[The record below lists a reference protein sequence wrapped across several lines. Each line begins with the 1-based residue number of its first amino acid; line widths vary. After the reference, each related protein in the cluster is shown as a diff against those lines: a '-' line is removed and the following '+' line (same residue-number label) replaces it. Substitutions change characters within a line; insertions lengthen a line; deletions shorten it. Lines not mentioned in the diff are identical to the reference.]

1 MVPELGVLASTPWAG
16 HRPGRQRLRLGFWPT
31 SRSVDVSHLR
41 GHSPTDDALV
51 TAGDF
56 SCSDLPEWRGTR
68 HAGRMYNAPTSTN
81 APQAA
86 RRRRSSTDRHLAG
99 RGTELGFRSL
109 KAYLADR
116 AVTRR
121 WPSTSIAD
129 ELGVHPSTVRDRLD
143 QQDLP
148 RLRAGRTAP
157 PGDPTPN
164 RLLAAKRHARLVEL
178 GFADM
183 DGTCGCGGSRRA
195 GRCGASSPSGRDK
208 TWTTAAGKVLTEA
221 DAARLAEEFERD
233 DAALDTG
240 TVTFPRKAGRP
251 SLTGRAA
258 VSPKVTLRVTPEL
271 RDQAE
276 RLAGERGTTVSRLA
290 REALEQLLHSSTTGG
305 ELDQELLDHLIVE
318 FLDHGQRAV
327 DFLRSA
333 AGLLSTRPELL
344 PQQPALIAYC
354 LREAMKAIPAS
365 QDTGGGGQ
373 WRTKSREVAEAKQRL
388 EMIRRLPG
396 EDSDGA
402 LQELLARIDEMALTH
417 EQDRLHQQR
426 LIAVITNRTGAQPLA
441 SGTGPVR
448 TYQDVL
454 DRLDRAVHGAVTL
467 EEARQLWV
475 DCLAILRQLFLP
487 PDTRHHEL
495 DALAALDSP
504 SQADVP
510 ALLALLAGP
519 NHLRYFLS
527 RIQTPAWLDLLN
539 ESEVLQPPAG
549 HAGWP
554 MFAAVEQLRDEH
566 AADLAAALRRMFD
579 RWGSDPQRAWYLARA
594 AVDLD
599 SRGNDLVLRA
609 LRQHPTSPGISD
621 LAVWAAEKAD
631 PSDEFVQSVA
641 DQVLNTTTGARVSAY
656 LEPLLQS
663 LVDGINTDNYASR
676 LRLLCYKLR
685 SVSKDD
691 YGRRYFNSLRRGG
704 SISDRPDPHRHDWF
718 DALLHTLVESL
729 QRVAG
734 RVDLRDLLEAISPLP
749 TDIGDRVRAWLL
761 GDTSP
766 AEPRY
771 LISEVAHA
779 IASRDPTGDDLRLID
794 RVVAECD
801 PGEYATEWAEA
812 MGVPS
817 ASVLGSALAARDVP
831 GEWLRAFEWSGLLP
845 PSVTAAWATAAAI
858 MSGAYG
864 EPSRAA
870 LEQRAR
876 VESGWGQS
884 PLSESDLAAMT
895 TDDAARWVAS
905 WRPDPSQWLVS
916 ARELGR
922 TLEAVVKSDPTP
934 WTSSP
939 LKTAGLLRHPT
950 YIHHYLQGLATAAA
964 LDKASTD
971 ELVDLIVLVRTHPWE
986 AVPLGRDSFDFDPDW
1001 RASEEASIDLIK
1013 SLADSDIGF
1022 GGRRDEVWSI
1032 LQSEVERRN
1041 EPSHIVD
1048 GARDPLD
1055 AAINR
1060 PCTRALQAGLSFM
1073 GHEYRTHGTVRPEAM
1088 RLLSAVLR
1096 LENRD
1101 GAEHRAIL
1109 APRLGFLRHIA
1120 SDWVDEHRDELFGM
1134 TAPAGLGQLTIDLAL
1149 RWGQPNSWLLET
1161 FPDAVKDAV
1170 RRDVDDALAH
1180 YLVAMLWQLPQYSV
1194 KKVVDFLRSA
1204 AKLSAAGEA
1213 LGHLLR
1219 SEDTS
1224 PEHARL
1230 AVQFWARALDGGTAE
1245 TLAGFGWLSD
1255 TSAIDND
1262 TWTDLTRRT
1271 LTATGGR
1278 IDGAHKIAERATA
1291 QPLSTGTLAILN
1303 QLVRGLADEWDQRSV
1318 TGLAV
1323 QALGQARHLAGTP
1336 EYKRLRT
1343 TLLERGML

>member
-1 MVPELGVLASTPWAG
+1 L
-16 HRPGRQRLRLGFWPT
+16 
-31 SRSVDVSHLR
+31 
-41 GHSPTDDALV
+41 
-51 TAGDF
+51 
-56 SCSDLPEWRGTR
+56 
-68 HAGRMYNAPTSTN
+68 
-81 APQAA
+81 
-86 RRRRSSTDRHLAG
+86 
-99 RGTELGFRSL
+99 
-109 KAYLADR
+109 
-116 AVTRR
+116 
-121 WPSTSIAD
+121 
-129 ELGVHPSTVRDRLD
+129 
-143 QQDLP
+143 
-148 RLRAGRTAP
+148 
-157 PGDPTPN
+157 
-164 RLLAAKRHARLVEL
+164 
-178 GFADM
+178 
-183 DGTCGCGGSRRA
+183 
-195 GRCGASSPSGRDK
+195 SGREK
-208 TWTTAAGKVLTEA
+208 TWTTASGRVLTEA

-258 VSPKVTLRVTPEL
+258 ISPKVTLRVTPEL
-271 RDQAE
+271 REQAE
-276 RLAGERGTTVSRLA
+276 RLAGERGITVSRLA
-290 REALEQLLHSSTTGG
+290 REALEQLLHSSTTSR
-305 ELDQELLDHLIVE
+305 ELDQDLLDHLIVE

-333 AGLLSTRPELL
+333 GGLLSTRPELL

-396 EDSDGA
+396 QDSNGA
-402 LQELLARIDEMALTH
+402 LQALLARIDEMALTH
-417 EQDRLHQQR
+417 EQDRVHQQR
-426 LIAVITNRTGAQPLA
+426 LIAVIVNRTGAQPLA

-454 DRLDRAVHGAVTL
+454 DRLDRAVHGTVTL

-487 PDTRHHEL
+487 PDTRYREL

-504 SQADVP
+504 SEADVP

-527 RIQTPAWLDLLN
+527 RIQTPAWLDLLD
-539 ESEVLQPPAG
+539 ESGVLQPPAG
-549 HAGWP
+549 RAGWP
-554 MFAAVEQLRDEH
+554 VFAAVERLRDEH
-566 AADLAAALRRMFD
+566 AADLAAALARTFD

-594 AVDLD
+594 AVDLG
-599 SRGNDLVLRA
+599 SCGNELVLRA
-609 LRQHPTSPGISD
+609 VRQHPTSPGISD
-621 LAVWAAEKAD
+621 LAVWAAEKAN
-631 PSDEFVQSVA
+631 PSDEFVQLVA
-641 DQVLNTTTGARVSAY
+641 DHVLNKAMGVGASAY
-656 LEPLLQS
+656 LEPLLRS
-663 LVDGINTDNYASR
+663 LVDGVNTDNYAAR
-676 LRLLCYKLR
+676 LKLLSYKLR
-685 SVSKDD
+685 SIPEGD
-691 YGRRYFNSLRRGG
+691 YGRRYFNDLRRGG

-718 DALLHTLVESL
+718 DTLLHTLVESL
-729 QRVAG
+729 RRAAE
-734 RVDLRDLLEAISPLP
+734 RVDLRDLLDAISALP

-761 GDTSP
+761 ANTSP

-771 LISEVAHA
+771 LIAEVAHA
-779 IASRDPTGDDLRLID
+779 IASRDPTGDDLHLID

-801 PGEYATEWAEA
+801 PGEYATQWAEA
-812 MGVPS
+812 LGIPPS
-817 ASVLGSALAARDVP
+817 ASPLGSALAARDVP
-831 GEWLRAFEWSGLLP
+831 REWLRAFEWSGLLP
-845 PSVTAAWATAAAI
+845 PSVTTAWATATAI

-864 EPSRAA
+864 EPSRVA
-870 LEQRAR
+870 LEQQAR
-876 VESGWGQS
+876 VESGWAQS

-895 TDDAARWVAS
+895 TDDAARWIAS

-922 TLEAVVKSDPTP
+922 TLEAVVKSDPTQ
-934 WTSSP
+934 WAGTP

-950 YIHHYLQGLATAAA
+950 YIHHYLQGLAAAS
-964 LDKASTD
+964 LDEVPID
-971 ELVDLIVLVRTHPWE
+971 QLIDLILLVRTHPWE
-986 AVPLGRDSFDFDPDW
+986 AVPLGHDAFNFDPDW
-1001 RASEEASIDLIK
+1001 RGSEEAGIDLIK

-1032 LQSEVERRN
+1032 LQSDVERRN
-1041 EPSHIVD
+1041 EPSRMLD
-1048 GARDPLD
+1048 GARDPLER
-1055 AAINR
+1055 AINR
-1060 PCTRALQAGLSFM
+1060 PCTRALETALSFM
-1073 GHEYRTHGTVRPEAM
+1073 GHEYRTRGTVRPEAM
-1088 RLLSAVLR
+1088 DLLSAILR
-1096 LENRD
+1096 LEGRD

-1109 APRLGFLRHIA
+1109 APRIGFLRHIA
-1120 SDWVDEHRDELFGM
+1120 SDWVDEHCDELFGM
-1134 TAPAGLGQLTIDLAL
+1134 AAPAGLGQLTVDLAL
-1149 RWGQPNSWLLET
+1149 RWGRPNSWLLEH

-1194 KKVVDFLRSA
+1194 EKAVDFLRSA
-1204 AKLSAAGEA
+1204 SKLSAAGEA

-1230 AVQFWARALDGGTAE
+1230 AVQFWARAIDGGTAE

-1255 TSAIDND
+1255 ISAIDND

-1271 LTATGGR
+1271 LTATRGR
-1278 IDGAHKIAERATA
+1278 IDWAHKVAERATT
-1291 QPLSTGTLAILN
+1291 QPPSTGALAILN
-1303 QLVRGLADEWDQRSV
+1303 QLVRGLADEWDLRSV
-1318 TGLAV
+1318 TELAA
-1323 QALGQARHLAGTP
+1323 QALGQAGHLADTP